1 MNILFFL
8 TPKINVQYLEDDDTV
23 RQAIEKVRV
32 SGFTA
37 LPIISKQDGTYVGTI
52 SEGDILWQIIDEDT
66 WDIRDFEKVKITS
79 IIDKNR
85 YKSVKV
91 NADIEDLLQLIMN
104 QNFVPVVDDR
114 DVFMGIITR
123 SRVIEYYYQ
132 RKDAIQDT
140 DSGRRPYHFPEYS
153 QEAR

>member
-8 TPKINVQYLEDDDTV
+8 TPKINIQYLEDDDTV
-23 RQAIEKVRV
+23 RGAIEKVRV
-32 SGFTA
+32 SGYTA
-37 LPIISKQDGTYVGTI
+37 LPIISKQDGTYVGTV
-52 SEGDILWQIIDEDT
+52 SEGDILWEIIDEDT
-66 WDIRDFEKVKITS
+66 WNIRDYEKVKITS

-91 NADIEDLLQLIMN
+91 DADVDDLLQLIMN

-123 SRVIEYYYQ
+123 RRVIEYYYN
-132 RKDAIQDT
+132 RNDAIQDT
-140 DSGRRPYHFPEYS
+140 DSRRRSYNLS
-153 QEAR
+153 